1 MFLLITNVR
10 VRQFSV
16 SLTTRYSS
24 RRNKNYFAYVIDRS
38 SACQA
43 EFFILLLIKKII
55 KLPRA
60 SLKFK

>member
-24 RRNKNYFAYVIDRS
+24 RRNKNYSAYVIDRS

>member
-1 MFLLITNVR
+1 MFLLTANVR
-10 VRQFSV
+10 IRQFSV

-24 RRNKNYFAYVIDRS
+24 RLNKNYPAYVIDRS
-38 SACQA
+38 PACQA

-55 KLPRA
+55 KLPQG